1 MDYTVICYRLKLLKG
16 NIHKEVS
23 IINILVTGG
32 AGFIGSHLIE
42 GLLKEGHEVICLDNF
57 SDYYDP
63 QIKRKNVEPF
73 LENEKFQLIIGD
85 IRDKVLLKDLFMDID
100 YVFHEA
106 AQAGVRISVE
116 DPTKPHEINATGTL
130 NLLEAALDSGVKKI
144 INASS
149 SSVYGKVVYLPFDEN
164 HPKQPVSPYGVS
176 KLLAE
181 HYCRVFEEL
190 YGLRS
195 VSLRY
200 FTVYGPRM
208 RPDLAIS
215 IFTKAAQKNES
226 ITIFGDGE
234 KTRDFTF
241 IDDIV
246 RANLICMK
254 KGRSVYNIG
263 GGHSISINDLA
274 SKIIEINESRS
285 EIVHT
290 DSVKGDAE
298 HTLSSSEKAW
308 REISWK
314 PEITVEDG
322 LLKYSEWMSNSDNR
336 KFSSVGSNLRLR
348 GMQNGCQTLSCNSRI

>member
-1 MDYTVICYRLKLLKG
+1 MRLQIHTLKRKYQ
-16 NIHKEVS
+16 KEVS
-23 IINILVTGG
+23 IINVLVTGG
-32 AGFIGSHLIE
+32 AGFIGSHLVEKSLSE
-42 GLLKEGHEVICLDNF
+42 GYEVTCLDNF
-57 SDYYDP
+57 DDYYDP

-73 LENEKFQLIIGD
+73 LENERFRLIEGD
-85 IRDKVLLKDLFMDID
+85 VRDKVLLQDIIMESD
-100 YVFHEA
+100 YIFHEA
-106 AQAGVRISVE
+106 AQAGVRISVK

-149 SSVYGKVVYLPFDEN
+149 SSVYGKVEYLPFDEN
-164 HPKQPVSPYGVS
+164 HPQQPISPYGVS

-190 YGLRS
+190 YGLSS

-215 IFTKAAQKNES
+215 IFTKAALKNET
-226 ITIFGDGE
+226 INIFGDGE
-234 KTRDFTF
+234 KTRDFTC

-254 KGRSVYNIG
+254 KGRGIYNIG
-263 GGHSISINDLA
+263 GGHSISINELA
-274 SKIIEINESRS
+274 SKIIEINESSS
-285 EIVHT
+285 EIVYT

-298 HTLSSSEKAW
+298 HTLSSSDKAW
-308 REISWK
+308 GEIGWK
-314 PEITVEDG
+314 PEISVEDG
-322 LLKYSEWMSNSDNR
+322 LLRYAEWMSNFENSSCSS
-336 KFSSVGSNLRLR
+336 FSANLSSR
-348 GMQNGCQTLSCNSRI
+348 GIQNGCRTLSCNSRV